1 MTLLDYLHD
10 ARALEPLITLARRDA
25 DESVRKAAQAAVES
39 LSQNSDLM
47 AYWSFDQIQG
57 SVAQDLTG
65 NGNDGQVKGC
75 MAVPGRSG
83 QALQFGPGCFVELG
97 RPPEMPIGNVPFS
110 VTAWVKTQAKDG
122 VVVARG
128 GAFCGFSLY
137 VKDGK
142 PKFGIHRE
150 QEGPGFIAVGPPL
163 QSDDWVH
170 LAGVVKQDRLELYV
184 DGRLVASTETAGY
197 LPGDCGQGMEIG
209 FDTGN
214 SACEIVT
221 PLVGAIDEVKVFR
234 IPLSADQVKA
244 EAK

>member
-1 MTLLDYLHD
+1 M
-10 ARALEPLITLARRDA
+10 A
-25 DESVRKAAQAAVES
+25 S
-39 LSQNSDLM
+39 LSRNSDLM
-47 AYWSFDQIQG
+47 AYWSFDQIKD
-57 SVAQDLTG
+57 SVAQDVTG

-75 MAVPGRSG
+75 TAVPGQSG

-97 RPPEMPIGNVPFS
+97 RPTEIPIGNVPFT

-122 VVVARG
+122 VIVVRG

-150 QEGPGFIAVGPPL
+150 QDGPGSIAVGSTLPG
-163 QSDDWVH
+163 DDWVH
-170 LAGVVKQDRLELYV
+170 LAGVVKQYRVELYV
-184 DGRLVASTETAGY
+184 NGRLVASTETAGY

-209 FDTGN
+209 FDVGN

-234 IPLSADQVKA
+234 IALSADQVAA